1 MPQVMKAFVRA
12 STSNS
17 RCEFLVQQGTHLGP
31 SVGQKPCDKR
41 HCSSTFTAGHSNH
54 RTQPHSRHTATCS
67 TALRCKSGSQQASM
81 ISAVQNADGKQQHI
95 RGIGSCLATLY
106 LLGATGS
113 IGRLALKPSSL
124 AHTLL
129 TQDNA
134 IRPDCAQTLCTKAK
148 PPFMSFSATT
158 ASFSGARRCATP
170 LLCAPAHPAA
180 CCSHRN
186 AESQQAKE
194 RQQEC
199 SPFVSCGD
207 VQLKVNLLHI
217 HMHRD
222 EVSCSSWAMAM
233 QG

>member
-1 MPQVMKAFVRA
+1 MWQPSSL
-12 STSNS
+12 ST
-17 RCEFLVQQGTHLGP
+17 LP
-31 SVGQKPCDKR
+31 
-41 HCSSTFTAGHSNH
+41 
-54 RTQPHSRHTATCS
+54 
-67 TALRCKSGSQQASM
+67 ALQS
-81 ISAVQNADGKQQHI
+81 ADGKQQHLPG
-95 RGIGSCLATLY
+95 RGSCLATLH
-106 LLGATGS
+106 LLGATVS
-113 IGRLALKPSSL
+113 IGQLAFKPSGWFSL

-134 IRPDCAQTLCTKAK
+134 IRPDCAQPLCTKAK

-158 ASFSGARRCATP
+158 ASFSGARRCAAP
-170 LLCAPAHPAA
+170 LPCAPAHPAP

-194 RQQEC
+194 RQQEEC

-222 EVSCSSWAMAM
+222 EVSWVSLAMAM